1 MNRLNGSMN
10 GLYTPPPSSLVRY
23 VGATPLVE
31 HSALAIDSED
41 VYSTLKMPYRIS
53 DDAQGN
59 VTIEVIQFQNL
70 TGNPFLPTEGN
81 ALTGHYNINSN
92 GQQNVPFI
100 DLAYIPK
107 IGSVKVLYGL
117 EEYNEIPGNPGMSEF
132 YVDYING
139 NINFTKNFTGDIAY
153 IEYIPKWVTVN
164 PSNANH
170 LDFIH
175 NKVFENYQGQ
185 IDNEAHA
192 N

>member
-1 MNRLNGSMN
+1 MFPGWLSKTYFGAKHQLGDTLFGSLSANGSMN

-92 GQQNVPFI
+92 GQQNDP
-100 DLAYIPK
+100 YR
-107 IGSVKVLYGL
+107 
-117 EEYNEIPGNPGMSEF
+117 
-132 YVDYING
+132 
-139 NINFTKNFTGDIAY
+139 
-153 IEYIPKWVTVN
+153 
-164 PSNANH
+164 
-170 LDFIH
+170 
-175 NKVFENYQGQ
+175 GQ
-185 IDNEAHA
+185 LF
-192 N
+192 